1 MIFKAAECRRAS
13 GEIWRWQKQG
23 DAIRLLLN
31 RPLYQRITWPQFNA
45 WRHLD
50 VVKTTWS
57 SIIRIERKR
66 DFSDVGS
73 GMVVGVRR
81 AGPSISKTLL
91 AFSSSKGKVGVRPA
105 TSEVNLKYL
114 KWSVYAFLK
123 SFRIKF
129 SHDEKKKAWIPTT
142 HMAEYVSRL
151 QYTKDV
157 FLGIYSISFRFVFCL
172 I

>member
-1 MIFKAAECRRAS
+1 MTETGRCNKTPIEPTTLSAHHMAAIQCMKASRRGEDDLIEFK
-13 GEIWRWQKQG
+13 
-23 DAIRLLLN
+23 
-31 RPLYQRITWPQFNA
+31 P
-45 WRHLD
+45 
-50 VVKTTWS
+50 
-57 SIIRIERKR
+57 SIIRMERKR

-129 SHDEKKKAWIPTT
+129 SHDEKKKA
-142 HMAEYVSRL
+142 
-151 QYTKDV
+151 
-157 FLGIYSISFRFVFCL
+157 
-172 I
+172 